1 MSHSLSTCASYK
13 PGHQVHWIQAK
24 VKRTE
29 PRYDARVEVLAGSKL
44 RLSYLD
50 QSKIFSHHAVEQIQ
64 VVLNSAVLGYIKF
77 APTASLL
84 YVQTEE
90 PNDQHHG
97 VFSVSYLCDGELSDC
112 LSPSPNAV
120 SIEDIE
126 FED

>member
-1 MSHSLSTCASYK
+1 
-13 PGHQVHWIQAK
+13 VHWIQAK

-29 PRYDARVEVLAGSKL
+29 PRYDARVEVLTGNKIRVSF
-44 RLSYLD
+44 LD

-64 VVLNSAVLGYIKF
+64 AALNQAVLGYIKF

-90 PNDQHHG
+90 PNGQHYG
-97 VFSVSYLCDGELSDC
+97 AFSMSYLCDRELSEC
-112 LSPSPNAV
+112 QAPSPDAV

-126 FED
+126 LED

>member
-1 MSHSLSTCASYK
+1 MSHSLTYCTSYA

-29 PRYDARVEVLAGSKL
+29 PRYDARVEVLTGNKL
-44 RLSYLD
+44 RVSFLD

-64 VVLNSAVLGYIKF
+64 AVLDRAVLGYIKF

-90 PNDQHHG
+90 PNGEHHG
-97 VFSVSYLCDGELSDC
+97 AFSVSYLCDGELSEC
-112 LSPSPNAV
+112 QAPSPDAV
-120 SIEDIE
+120 SIDDIE
-126 FED
+126 LED

>member
-1 MSHSLSTCASYK
+1 MSHSITTCASYA

-29 PRYDARVEVLAGSKL
+29 PRYDARVEVLAGNKL
-44 RLSYLD
+44 RVSYLD

-64 VVLNSAVLGYIKF
+64 AALNKAVLGYIKF

-90 PNDQHHG
+90 PDGQHYG
-97 VFSVSYLCDGELSDC
+97 AFSVSYLCDGELSEC
-112 LSPSPNAV
+112 QAPSPDAV
-120 SIEDIE
+120 SIDDIE
-126 FED
+126 LED

>member
-1 MSHSLSTCASYK
+1 MSHSLTNCTSYA

-24 VKRTE
+24 VKRTA
-29 PRYDARVEVLAGSKL
+29 PRFDARVEVLTGNKL
-44 RLSYLD
+44 RVSYLD

-64 VVLNSAVLGYIKF
+64 AALNKAVLGYIKF

-90 PNDQHHG
+90 PNGQHYG
-97 VFSVSYLCDGELSDC
+97 AFSMSYLCDGELSEC
-112 LSPSPNAV
+112 QAPSPDAV

-126 FED
+126 LED